1 MKIIKIT
8 GEYIV
13 KQDLINMLE
22 KFLEE
27 LKQSKCEMWFES
39 ESNIGGKLEVV
50 IKQDDIEDLRG
61 NFQKKIIKEFDKRY
75 NNTWNAM

>member
-13 KQDLINMLE
+13 KKDLINMLE

-27 LKQSKCEMWFES
+27 LKQSKGEMWFES

-61 NFQKKIIKEFDKRY
+61 NFQKNIIKEFEK
-75 NNTWNAM
+75 

>member
-27 LKQSKCEMWFES
+27 LKQ
-39 ESNIGGKLEVV
+39 
-50 IKQDDIEDLRG
+50 
-61 NFQKKIIKEFDKRY
+61 
-75 NNTWNAM
+75 